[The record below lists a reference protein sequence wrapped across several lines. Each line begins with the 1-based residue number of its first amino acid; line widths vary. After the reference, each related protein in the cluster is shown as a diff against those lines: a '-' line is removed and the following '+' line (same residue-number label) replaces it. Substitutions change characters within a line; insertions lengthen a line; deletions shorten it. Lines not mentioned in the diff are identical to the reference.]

1 MLEEGSFMAT
11 GGLVGVAV
19 SHLPRFHG
27 VAFQKAS
34 PTVSHQDAG
43 PLELLKILRAPKK

>member
-19 SHLPRFHG
+19 SHLPRNWRAFHG
-27 VAFQKAS
+27 VANSVPPGCWTLGVA
-34 PTVSHQDAG
+34 
-43 PLELLKILRAPKK
+43 